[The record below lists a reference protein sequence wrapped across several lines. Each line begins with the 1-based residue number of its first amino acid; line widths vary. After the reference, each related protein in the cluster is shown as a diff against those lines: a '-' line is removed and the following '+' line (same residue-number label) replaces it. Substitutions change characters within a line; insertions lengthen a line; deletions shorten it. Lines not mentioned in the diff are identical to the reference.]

1 METYIIRGRQYN
13 VTRHY
18 GNYEPVFAISP
29 DGKEVRVVAQTALRG
44 WISLL
49 RWCWT
54 CCLNI
59 YPPAAE

>member
-29 DGKEVRVVAQTALRG
+29 DGKEVRVVAQKTSEKRNNVVG
-44 WISLL
+44 RRKEIH
-49 RWCWT
+49 RCG
-54 CCLNI
+54 
-59 YPPAAE
+59 

>member
-29 DGKEVRVVAQTALRG
+29 DGKGGCAKD
-44 WISLL
+44 
-49 RWCWT
+49 
-54 CCLNI
+54 
-59 YPPAAE
+59 

>member
-29 DGKEVRVVAQTALRG
+29 DGKEVRVVAQKTSEKRVNMVSG
-44 WISLL
+44 GEEIHH
-49 RWCWT
+49 CD
-54 CCLNI
+54 
-59 YPPAAE
+59 

>member
-29 DGKEVRVVAQTALRG
+29 DGKEARVVAKEEEAKRNNVVG
-44 WISLL
+44 GRKEIH
-49 RWCWT
+49 RCG
-54 CCLNI
+54 
-59 YPPAAE
+59 

>member
-29 DGKEVRVVAQTALRG
+29 DGKEVRV
-44 WISLL
+44 I
-49 RWCWT
+49 
-54 CCLNI
+54 
-59 YPPAAE
+59 AEETEAKRNNVVGGGEEIHHCG